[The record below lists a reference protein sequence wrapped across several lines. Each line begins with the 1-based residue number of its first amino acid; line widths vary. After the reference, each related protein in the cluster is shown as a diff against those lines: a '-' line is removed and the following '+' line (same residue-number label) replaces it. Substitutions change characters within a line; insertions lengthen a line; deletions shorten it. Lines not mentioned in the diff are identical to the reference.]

1 MDDMRRIN
9 KKKIG
14 IPLPILVVEDNEA
27 LCQLTVEL
35 LKDQGLNAKSV
46 STGTEAIDYVLK
58 NPNTLML
65 LDQGLP
71 DKTGKEVV
79 SELNV
84 KLEKIFFI
92 MMTGLGDEK
101 FAVEMMKLGS
111 RDYIVKGPNFSE
123 LLPEVV
129 KRTIKQISNER
140 KLEEAEI
147 ALIESEEK
155 YRSLFE
161 YGSDMIFLLDPNSYR
176 ILDVNKNAA
185 RKLGYVREELLSMK
199 LNDLCLPNA
208 MRGNIS
214 IFKDLQNKGTIIFE
228 SAFQR
233 KDRSIMP
240 VEVSGRMLEYHGKT
254 IVQNFVR
261 DITMRKISEEEKLRL
276 TNILEAT
283 TDFVGMCDV
292 NGKVAYV
299 NHSGR
304 EMVGLCAD
312 EDISK
317 IFIQDFHPEWSYQ
330 ILQEGVFPT
339 AKLSGVWKGEVMFL
353 HRNGKKIP
361 TSSVIQ
367 AHKRPNGTVRY
378 FSTISRDITE
388 QKKAETKA
396 KVQQQQLMQA
406 DKMSSLGTLVA
417 GVAHEIN
424 NPNNFIMFNAPV
436 LKKIWNDVFPILE
449 EQSKGK
455 KDFLLG
461 NLPYLEA
468 RDAVC
473 QLISGITEGSQR
485 IKLISKKL
493 KDFARQDP
501 EQKTRINVHLVI
513 NSAVNLIE
521 GLIKKHTDY
530 FSVNFFRGLPPIN
543 GNFYEIEQ
551 VMLNLITNACQ
562 ALTNKS
568 QKIDVNTYFDEDSHK
583 ILIDVVDEG
592 IGILP
597 ENLSKVT
604 DPFFTT
610 KRELGGT
617 GLGLS
622 VSYTIIKDHSG
633 SFDFSSEPGKGTKI
647 QLKFPAI
654 ERRN

>member
-161 YGSDMIFLLDPNSYR
+161 YGSDMIFLLDPNNYR
-176 ILDVNKNAA
+176 FLDVNKNAA
-185 RKLGYVREELLSMK
+185 GKLGYVREELLSMK

-208 MRGNIS
+208 MPGNMA
-214 IFKDLQNKGTIIFE
+214 IFKDLQIKGTIIFE
-228 SAFQR
+228 GAYRR
-233 KDRSIMP
+233 KDCSMMP
-240 VEVSGRMLEYHGKT
+240 VEISGRMLEYNGKT
-254 IVQNFVR
+254 IIQNFVR
-261 DITMRKISEEEKLRL
+261 DITMRRLSEEEKLRL
-276 TNILEAT
+276 NSILEAT

-292 NGKVAYV
+292 KGQFVYV
-299 NHSGR
+299 NRAGKD
-304 EMVGLCAD
+304 MVGLGAD

-317 IFIQDFHPEWSYQ
+317 TFIQNYHPEWTYQ
-330 ILQEGVFPT
+330 KFQEEIFLT
-339 AKLSGVWKGEVMFL
+339 AKRRGVWKGEVMFL
-353 HRNGKKIP
+353 HRNGKQIP
-361 TSSVIQ
+361 TSSVVQ
-367 AHKRPNGTVRY
+367 AHKAKDGTVRY
-378 FSTISRDITE
+378 FSTISRDITD
-388 QKKAETKA
+388 QKKAEVKV

-406 DKMSSLGTLVA
+406 DKMSSLGILVA

-436 LKKIWNDVFPILE
+436 LEKIWNDVFPILE
-449 EQSKGK
+449 EHHMED

-461 NLPYLEA
+461 NLPCLEA
-468 RDAVC
+468 RDAVR

-501 EQKTRINVHLVI
+501 EQKTRINVNSVL
-513 NSAVNLIE
+513 NSAVNLIQ
-521 GLIKKHTDY
+521 GLIKKSTNY
-530 FSVNFFRGLPPIN
+530 FSVNLFRGLPPIN
-543 GNFYEIEQ
+543 GNFCEIEQ

-568 QKIDVNTYFDEDSHK
+568 QKVYLKTYFDDNSNEV
-583 ILIDVVDEG
+583 LIDVVDEG

-597 ENLSKVT
+597 ENFSKIT